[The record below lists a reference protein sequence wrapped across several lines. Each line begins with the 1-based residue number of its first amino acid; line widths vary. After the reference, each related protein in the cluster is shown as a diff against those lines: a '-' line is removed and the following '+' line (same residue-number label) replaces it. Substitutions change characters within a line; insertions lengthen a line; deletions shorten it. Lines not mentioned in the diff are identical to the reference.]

1 MSFWRPVVRGA
12 VRIGV
17 RSEMRIGVRI
27 EVVPPSAS
35 SARTRRRVWRSPVS
49 ARIE

>member
-1 MSFWRPVVRGA
+1 MSFWGPVVRGA

-17 RSEMRIGVRI
+17 RIGVRI